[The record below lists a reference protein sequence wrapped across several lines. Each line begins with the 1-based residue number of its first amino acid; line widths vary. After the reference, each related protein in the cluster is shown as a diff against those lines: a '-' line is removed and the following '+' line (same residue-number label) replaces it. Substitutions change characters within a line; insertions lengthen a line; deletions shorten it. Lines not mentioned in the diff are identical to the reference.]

1 MAYRVSQ
8 VEIEHKEYD
17 PYIVLNIDRVCATV
31 GCVCATS
38 SSSLSSSLFWS
49 WTQGATDKEVR
60 KQYRELSKTMHPDK
74 GGDPEQFKELIKAYK
89 SLTDDETKR
98 NWELYGNPDGPGGMP
113 GVTIIIVIT
122 MALNGFFL
130 LLPSYSFWHSV
141 AQMDGR
147 W

>member
-1 MAYRVSQ
+1 
-8 VEIEHKEYD
+8 
-17 PYIVLNIDRVCATV
+17 
-31 GCVCATS
+31 
-38 SSSLSSSLFWS
+38 
-49 WTQGATDKEVR
+49 VR

-147 W
+147 